1 MSSSPDSGGSH
12 EAGDVVSQLVSYME
26 RTTDL
31 VGVADDRG
39 NVVYLNRAARDRL
52 GLPEGA
58 ERSLTTDD
66 LFPHAA
72 FEIYYEQIRP
82 RILLGE
88 VWSGYLPVRG
98 GGGEPLEM
106 WVTIVGEVLPGGEV
120 AWLVISARDVTEW
133 RHIHVDGQPQST
145 HDELTGVAT
154 RTLLMD
160 HVDIALARA
169 RRTGTEAAVMFVDL
183 DDLKAVNDSFG
194 HQAGDAVLTE
204 VAGRLRDSVR
214 AIDTVARV
222 GGDEFVVL
230 FDGVD
235 DEQEAETL
243 ATRVHAILES
253 APIDAGGA
261 LVNVSASVGLA
272 VSTGNEGAHQ
282 LIGRADA
289 AMYDAKGDRRQS
301 PIAAQQEI
309 IEGRREFTVHD
320 VAVAVTQRAIVPYYQ
335 AVVDVPSERVVG
347 HHALARWLRPDGTP
361 LPAVNFVDI
370 VEGSGVSFSLD
381 LAILRHAATDLARR
395 AEETLYVHV
404 SSRFLTRPG
413 VARFVTEVIDRASL
427 HPSRLALVVPAG
439 LVASRVALV
448 GPALSAFRDLGIAL
462 VLDLPDGQTVL
473 PSSSFQLFDE
483 VRLSLGSTTGAGSV
497 GVLRPS
503 IEAAHDVGLRTLVVG
518 VETADQFATLAYLEV
533 GRASGRWIASPGKE
547 PSADVQV
554 GERGS
559 GP

>member
-1 MSSSPDSGGSH
+1 
-12 EAGDVVSQLVSYME
+12 VVSQLVAYME

-39 NVVYLNRAARDRL
+39 NVVYVNRAARDRL
-52 GLPEGA
+52 GLPEDFDRA
-58 ERSLTTDD
+58 LTTDD
-66 LFPHAA
+66 LFPDSA

-88 VWSGYLPVRG
+88 VWNGYLPVRG
-98 GGGEPLEM
+98 RGGEPLEM

-120 AWLVISARDVTEW
+120 SWLVISARDVTEW
-133 RHIHVDGQPQST
+133 RHIHVDPAQQAT

-154 RTLLMD
+154 RSLLVE

-169 RRTGTEAAVMFVDL
+169 RRTGSAAAVIFVDL

-204 VAGRLRDSVR
+204 VARRLRDSVR

-235 DEQEAETL
+235 DEHEAEAL

-253 APIDAGGA
+253 EPIDAEGSV
-261 LVNVSASVGLA
+261 VNVSASVGLA
-272 VSTGNEGAHQ
+272 VSAGNEGANQ

-301 PIAAQQEI
+301 PVAAQREAL
-309 IEGRREFTVHD
+309 EGLRAFTVRD

-335 AVVDVPSERVVG
+335 AVVEVTTERVVG
-347 HHALARWLRPDGTP
+347 FHALARWLRADGTP
-361 LPAVNFVDI
+361 LPAVDFVDV

-381 LAILRHAATDLARR
+381 LAILRHAAAELAPRTDGATVY
-395 AEETLYVHV
+395 AHV

-413 VARFVTEVIDRASL
+413 VARFVTEVLDRATL
-427 HPSRLALVVPAG
+427 DPHRLALVVPAP
-439 LVASRVALV
+439 LVENRAVLV
-448 GPALSAFRDLGIAL
+448 GPALSALRDVEVGL
-462 VLDLPDGQTVL
+462 VLDLSDGDVGRL
-473 PSSSFQLFDE
+473 PEHDDLFAE
-483 VRLSLGSTTGAGSV
+483 VRLTLNPDGRRHLAPKL
-497 GVLRPS
+497 LRPM
-503 IEAAHDVGLRTLVVG
+503 IDAARARDVRTLVVG
-518 VETADQFATLAYLEV
+518 VETAEQLDSLRELGV
-533 GRASGRWIASPGKE
+533 DRASGRWF
-547 PSADVQV
+547 
-554 GERGS
+554 S
-559 GP
+559 GPHRHPLPPDGRTRSDSGNSHARGRDLRP